1 MAIQTTNASGYLRLI
16 DEQPKP
22 ELKGQGAGS
31 SSALGSVGNR
41 QYTAKQGGT
50 ARAGLIRT
58 TLSDLRHFVANWQ
71 AKLTF
76 FLTNAPQEA
85 RAQHDALV
93 QNRKTNQCVANLLG
107 DLTALAKDEKGR
119 TDVAQ
124 RLEELITL
132 ADGDLNSR
140 KGWEQS
146 LSSHMGQLKDMDLQ
160 ALYDG
165 VLGDPKARDAVLDR
179 ISPDASNH
187 LRNQAAGA
195 LKVINAALDLRSA
208 QALIREPLANT
219 MEQLSASTLDGQAL
233 HRQLS
238 EFPQDVAKLDLYL
251 QSLPKGEPE
260 KVLFALR
267 PENLEAV
274 EQALSRVTDGSQD
287 LARATLDRLRTS
299 AEGVIH
305 ARAQPE
311 LKELQG
317 KLDTAAGQADRF
329 AAANVLRQLDVLLDK
344 HLKACGSLPE
354 GMVEDARAQVD
365 TGLRLFR
372 HAQSN
377 PEGPLNRASMKKL
390 HDTSL
395 GYLHGAKNLRS
406 LGLELDRDA
415 LNEECLARVEEHGK
429 EFAKRTSHNQ
439 PKQLVNAMAVTR
451 RDAIRGAMAL
461 IDDVS
466 KREQAQA
473 VLNSIRT

>member
-1 MAIQTTNASGYLRLI
+1 MAISGTSGLFNPI
-16 DEQPKP
+16 AVQPKP

-93 QNRKTNQCVANLLG
+93 QNRKTNRCVANLLG

-124 RLEELITL
+124 RLEELITQ

-140 KGWEQS
+140 KGWEQC
-146 LSSHMGQLKDMDLQ
+146 LSNHMGQLNDMDLQ

-165 VLGDPKARDAVLDR
+165 VLGDPKACDAVLDR
-179 ISPDASNH
+179 ISPDASNP

-195 LKVINAALDLRSA
+195 LKVIDAALELRSA
-208 QALIREPLANT
+208 QDLIRGPLANT
-219 MEQLSASTLDGQAL
+219 IQELTVFPLDGQAL

-267 PENLEAV
+267 PENLEAAR
-274 EQALSRVTDGSQD
+274 QALSQVTDGSQD
-287 LARATLDRLRTS
+287 AALATLDRLRAMS
-299 AEGVIH
+299 EGVIL
-305 ARAQPE
+305 AQTKDDLDALANTMLEASNNKDPSVGSKV
-311 LKELQG
+311 LYDLNAFIDKEQ
-317 KLDTAAGQADRF
+317 
-329 AAANVLRQLDVLLDK
+329 
-344 HLKACGSLPE
+344 KACGFLPAKIDLDARVLVDVGMSIFRTEGDDPARPLTSFSLS
-354 GMVEDARAQVD
+354 GLEDAI
-365 TGLRLFR
+365 L
-372 HAQSN
+372 
-377 PEGPLNRASMKKL
+377 LNLHRASHL
-390 HDTSL
+390 H
-395 GYLHGAKNLRS
+395 S
-406 LGLELDRDA
+406 LGLKLDGESLNVLGMTRLENHINA
-415 LNEECLARVEEHGK
+415 FFRAKALGQPTEKLRQEKLNEALQALSLISNAATRRRAEDMLARLR
-429 EFAKRTSHNQ
+429 A
-439 PKQLVNAMAVTR
+439 
-451 RDAIRGAMAL
+451 
-461 IDDVS
+461 
-466 KREQAQA
+466 
-473 VLNSIRT
+473 